1 MSAPTPRELR
11 AQNVCYILDNGADSW
26 APGPGEEILAVWR
39 GLVAQK
45 STFLRAWQAGESP
58 AECAA
63 RCEGGAIATEKAQ
76 TYLEQGLGLVLES
89 SQWAD
94 VPGAAD
100 DPPPPK
106 KEHFWQHQARAPPRC
121 LLVLTDGLGARD
133 FAAAGGVH
141 VYELCTALD
150 SAIAIG
156 PKRAAEIISTM
167 QGLGAA
173 LVAALRLA
181 AENAIP
187 VSKEVMAACVAAW
200 KYGAP
205 IALEIL
211 TQLGEWMRAAT
222 SFLLGLDY
230 VGAATTLYQWLAHAA
245 QLGIELAKFLG
256 PIALEAARQA
266 VEDGVELADDVI
278 TTLAEVDWEKEAAAA
293 YVGLRWLASR
303 AKCAARHARAGNVSV
318 DQSLARPFRC
328 PTPFRSR

>member
-1 MSAPTPRELR
+1 MERR
-11 AQNVCYILDNGADSW
+11 AENVAYVLDNGADSW
-26 APGPGEEILAVWR
+26 APGPGEEVLAVWR

-63 RCEGGAIATEKAQ
+63 RCEGGAIATQMAQ

-106 KEHFWQHQARAPPRC
+106 KAHFWQHQSVAPPRC
-121 LLVLTDGLGARD
+121 LLVLTDGLGERD
-133 FAAAGGVH
+133 FVAAGGLH

-156 PKRAAEIISTM
+156 PKRAAEIVSTL

-181 AENAIP
+181 AEHAIP
-187 VSKEVMAACVAAW
+187 VSNEVMAACVAAW

-205 IALEIL
+205 IAADIL
-211 TQLGEWMRAAT
+211 IQVGEWLKEAT
-222 SFLLGLDY
+222 SLLLGLDY
-230 VGAATTLYQWLAHAA
+230 ASAATTLYQWLAHAA
-245 QLGIELAKFLG
+245 QLGVELAKFLG
-256 PIALEAARQA
+256 PVALEAARQA
-266 VEDGVELADDVI
+266 IEDGVEVADAII
-278 TTLAEVDWEKEAAAA
+278 TTLAEVDWEKEASAAC
-293 YVGLRWLASR
+293 VDLRRL
-303 AKCAARHARAGNVSV
+303 KCAAPA
-318 DQSLARPFRC
+318 LRPR
-328 PTPFRSR
+328 